1 MRAIQEGPCRPQKL
15 ILNLCGIELKL
26 ITFFSMAEIAV
37 AYMSVGI
44 ACPLPLPEIDLHFQ
58 VYIKVR
64 FFSEMS
70 NSAE

>member
-1 MRAIQEGPCRPQKL
+1 
-15 ILNLCGIELKL
+15 
-26 ITFFSMAEIAV
+26 MAMLAV

-44 ACPLPLPEIDLHFQ
+44 ASPLPFPEIDLHFQ
-58 VYIKVR
+58 VSIKVR

>member
-1 MRAIQEGPCRPQKL
+1 
-15 ILNLCGIELKL
+15 
-26 ITFFSMAEIAV
+26 MAEIAV

-44 ACPLPLPEIDLHFQ
+44 AGPLPLPEIDLYLR
-58 VYIKVR
+58 VSIKVR